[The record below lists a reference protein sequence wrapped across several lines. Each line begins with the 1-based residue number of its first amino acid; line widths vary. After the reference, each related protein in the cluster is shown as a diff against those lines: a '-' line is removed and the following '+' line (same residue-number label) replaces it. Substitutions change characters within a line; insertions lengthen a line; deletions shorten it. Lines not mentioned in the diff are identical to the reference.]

1 MNVRTAAH
9 NKNIAMAKLD
19 ASLTAMR
26 SANQGRA
33 AWLGKE
39 IRCVKRTVGGQ
50 RGRPS
55 LSGHL
60 SEEESDEEGD
70 DDDSVLTDME

>member
-1 MNVRTAAH
+1 
-9 NKNIAMAKLD
+9 MARLD

-26 SANQGRA
+26 AANHGRA

-39 IRCVKRTVGGQ
+39 VRCVKRAVRAQ

-55 LSGHL
+55 LAGHL
-60 SEEESDEEGD
+60 SDEETDEND
-70 DDDSVLTDME
+70 DNNDNDNDSIENGAE

>member
-1 MNVRTAAH
+1 MQ
-9 NKNIAMAKLD
+9 KLD

-26 SANQGRA
+26 LANHGRA

-39 IRCVKRTVGGQ
+39 VRCVKRTVGGQ

-55 LSGHL
+55 LEGHL
-60 SEEESDEEGD
+60 SEEESDATDND
-70 DDDSVLTDME
+70 DNSVLTDME